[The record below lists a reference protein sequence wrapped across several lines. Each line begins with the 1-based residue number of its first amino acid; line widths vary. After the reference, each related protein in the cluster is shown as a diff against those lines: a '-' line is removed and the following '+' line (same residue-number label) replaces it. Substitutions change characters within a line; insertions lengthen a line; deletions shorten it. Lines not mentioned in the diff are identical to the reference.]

1 MRSPLTTSLMF
12 LESIL
17 GQNIGVQA
25 KRMVMIVIAQINLL
39 LASVNDMLDLRLIEE
54 NKFRPKI
61 DLFSP
66 KETFKFI
73 LSMFQPLS

>member
-17 GQNIGVQA
+17 GQNLGVQA

-66 KETFKFI
+66 NETFKFI